1 MTPAPENAF
10 SLADLRIRDP
20 FILPDAATQTYYLV
34 ASLHPSSER
43 PRPGVG
49 VYTSQDLETWR
60 GPTPVFETPPDFWAQ
75 GSIWAPEMHAY
86 RGKFYLFVTFNTHIP
101 LPNAQPPVAAGEAE
115 DWPPLVMRGSQ
126 VLVGESPLG
135 PFRPF
140 HNRAHTPTDQMA
152 LDGTLWIE
160 DGVPYMV
167 YCHEWVQ
174 IADGTVECVRLAD
187 DLSDTVGEPV
197 TLFRGSDAPVARP
210 GGDRYITDGP
220 FLYRTKSGRL
230 LMLWSTFGWRG
241 YTTLIA
247 ASESGSLFGPW
258 VQHPRPLFAE
268 DGGHAMIFHTFDG
281 TPMVAL
287 HHPNRSPNERALL
300 LELEDTGDTV
310 EIVRRYRAGFPF
322 ADPDLPV
329 EARVDDILSRMTLD
343 EKVACLGT
351 VPDVPRLGIWGT
363 GHVEGLHGLAMG
375 GPGGWGRPT
384 VVPTTQFPQAI
395 GLGETWD
402 PDLIQ
407 RAAAVEGYETRY
419 MAQSRRYRQG
429 GLVVR
434 APNADL
440 GRDIRWGRNEECY
453 GEDPYL
459 NGTLVAAFV
468 RGLQG
473 DHPRYWQT
481 ASLLKHFLANSN
493 EDERVRSS
501 SNFDQRL
508 LREYYAEPFRRGI
521 VEGGARAYMAA
532 YNAVNGIPCTVHPI
546 LREITVEEW
555 GQDGIICTDAG
566 ALTMLVTEHKYYPDP
581 EMAAAAS
588 IKAGINQFLDRYR
601 EGTEGALAQGLLT
614 EAEIDAVLRG
624 VFRVM
629 IKLGMLDPPEQVPY
643 SEIGREGEPEPWD
656 SAEHKALARLV
667 TQRSI
672 VLLKNAP
679 VSGGDRLLPLN
690 ADEVTSIAVI
700 GPRADDVALDWYSG
714 TPPYTVSALEGIRA
728 RAGAGVEVTYAR
740 DNEGGAAAELARAA
754 DVAIVVVGNHPTCDA
769 GWAECP
775 TPSDGKEAIDRR
787 AIVLEQE
794 ALVKEIYRANPN
806 TIVVLLASFPFAITW
821 TRAQRARDRPPHP
834 QQPGVGQRAGGRPLW
849 RCQPRWEAR
858 PDLAPDDRATAAAAR
873 LRPPQRPHLYVLQGR
888 AALSIRLRPELHH
901 VRVQQ
906 PAAERTRT
914 RPRGRGDRERRRDQ
928 HGGSRGRRGGAAL
941 HSAPQLERRP
951 AGEGTQG
958 LPPHHAA
965 PGRDTHGRVHPRP
978 GLVGALEPRPRALGD
993 RARHGPRDDRQ
1004 LLRQRPAGDDAVGAS
1019 RRGLDRTNSG
1029 GLSPIFPWRIPPSPW
1044 YTTLTEVNIDDTHW
1058 RRT

>member
-1 MTPAPENAF
+1 
-10 SLADLRIRDP
+10 
-20 FILPDAATQTYYLV
+20 
-34 ASLHPSSER
+34 
-43 PRPGVG
+43 
-49 VYTSQDLETWR
+49 
-60 GPTPVFETPPDFWAQ
+60 
-75 GSIWAPEMHAY
+75 MHAY

-140 HNRAHTPTDQMA
+140 HNWAHTATDQMA

-187 DLSDTVGEPV
+187 DLSDKVGEPV

-210 GGDRYITDGP
+210 GGDRHITDGP

-310 EIVRRYRAGFPF
+310 EIVRGYRAGFPF

-614 EAEIDAVLRG
+614 EAEIDAVLHG

-728 RAGAGVEVTYAR
+728 RAGAGVEVTYAK
-740 DNEGGAAAELARAA
+740 DSEGGAAAKLARAA

-794 ALVKEIYRANPN
+794 ALVKEICCANPN

-821 TRAQRARDRPPHP
+821 TQHNVPAIVHLTHNSQELGNALADVLFGDVNPGGKLVQTWPRTIEQLPPRLDYDLRNGRTYMYFKGEPLYPFGYGLSYTTFEYSNLRLSAPELGPEATVTVSVDVTNTGDRAGDEVVQHYVQHLNSSVDRPAKELK
-834 QQPGVGQRAGGRPLW
+834 GFRRITL
-849 RCQPRWEAR
+849 
-858 PDLAPDDRATAAAAR
+858 
-873 LRPPQRPHLYVLQGR
+873 LQGETHTVEFTLDR
-888 AALSIRLRPELHH
+888 DALAHWNP
-901 VRVQQ
+901 
-906 PAAERTRT
+906 
-914 RPRGRGDRERRRDQ
+914 D
-928 HGGSRGRRGGAAL
+928 RGGWDTEPGTVRIML
-941 HSAPQLERRP
+941 GSSSANVRQETTLLVG
-951 AGEGTQG
+951 AGEG
-958 LPPHHAA
+958 
-965 PGRDTHGRVHPRP
+965 
-978 GLVGALEPRPRALGD
+978 
-993 RARHGPRDDRQ
+993 
-1004 LLRQRPAGDDAVGAS
+1004 
-1019 RRGLDRTNSG
+1019 
-1029 GLSPIFPWRIPPSPW
+1029 
-1044 YTTLTEVNIDDTHW
+1044 
-1058 RRT
+1058 